1 MMIKINATQQHLDC
15 IINHYYYYYY
25 SGILGALQAYFRD
38 I

>member
-1 MMIKINATQQHLDC
+1 MIKSDATQQYLDY